1 MFIKREEWEEQC
13 LMSRALLKDNEE
25 KRILIDKLTIEN
37 KNLKEQNHNL
47 LMNEQIMK
55 SRLEQY

>member
-1 MFIKREEWEEQC
+1 
-13 LMSRALLKDNEE
+13 MSRALLKDNEE

-47 LMNEQIMK
+47 LINEQIMK

>member
-1 MFIKREEWEEQC
+1 MFIKREKWEEQC
-13 LMSRALLKDNEE
+13 SMSRALLKDNEE
-25 KRILIDKLTIEN
+25 KRILIDKLSAEN
-37 KNLKEQNHNL
+37 KELKEQNYNL